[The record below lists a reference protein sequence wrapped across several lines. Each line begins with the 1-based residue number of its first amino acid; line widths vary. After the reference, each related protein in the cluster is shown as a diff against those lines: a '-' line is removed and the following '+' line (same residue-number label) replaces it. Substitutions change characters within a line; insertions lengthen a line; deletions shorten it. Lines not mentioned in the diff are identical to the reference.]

1 MEFGVHLPQI
11 AWHDEESP
19 RLDRLIDLATAAERL
34 GFGSITAND
43 HLVYGRR
50 RPAGR
55 DGARGPHVENWRR
68 APFQG

>member
-34 GFGSITAND
+34 RFGSITVHD

-50 RPAGR
+50 GPLGR
-55 DGARGPHVENWRR
+55 RR
-68 APFQG
+68 SRIPMSRT